1 MPGTEQSSMW
11 MGMFSLKR
19 TTPSRNGTG
28 MEQQLLT
35 LIQVLMRVIPTSI
48 ISSHGLE
55 RKSSIRQ
62 NGTVCGLRLEI
73 LTLLPDTVRTSEAP
87 SQAMAMPLLAGEQG
101 LRKVDKWLHSE
112 PVMVRQFS
120 QQNKAWSGHTNI
132 PYLPKTRITS
142 VSFPILGGPMATT
155 IQTAPSL
162 P

>member
-35 LIQVLMRVIPTSI
+35 LIQVLMRVIPTLI

-55 RKSSIRQ
+55 RKSSIQQ
-62 NGTVCGLRLEI
+62 NGTGCGLRLEI
-73 LTLLPDTVRTSEAP
+73 LTHLPAMVRTLEAP
-87 SQAMAMPLLAGEQG
+87 SQEMVMPLLVEGQV
-101 LRKVDKWLHSE
+101 LPKVDKWLRSE

-120 QQNKAWSGHTNI
+120 QQNKAWNGHTNI
-132 PYLPKTRITS
+132 RYLLKTRITS
-142 VSFPILGGPMATT
+142 VSFPILGGPMETT